1 MGGCQPRGIEIEQ
14 VIWSV
19 SAVLSTWISAR
30 KGKPKS
36 GFAIGAL
43 LGPLG
48 VLVAL
53 VSSGEMTGTATGH
66 AGTRR
71 S

>member
-1 MGGCQPRGIEIEQ
+1 MELNWNMV
-14 VIWSV
+14 VIWAVSV
-19 SAVLSTWISAR
+19 VLSTWISAR

-53 VSSGEMTGTATGH
+53 VSSGVRPPTSV
-66 AGTRR
+66 RVV
-71 S
+71 